1 MSFIDK
7 IKNYFR
13 KNKLEQLPQAT
24 VQDDYSLKV
33 ESINDI
39 ELIQKFENMLSEYL
53 REEIKKYQRK
63 RCI

>member
-7 IKNYFR
+7 IKNY
-13 KNKLEQLPQAT
+13 
-24 VQDDYSLKV
+24 
-33 ESINDI
+33 SINDI
-39 ELIQKFENMLSEYL
+39 ELIQKFENMLSGNL